1 MVPEGPLKKAA
12 LGLSLGLLLS
22 FWGVSLPLRILL
34 SGLGFLGGPT
44 TGVFALGGMFYG
56 AWFRQSRNRP
66 FPSGR
71 ISGRIVGRSTGTS
84 GVVLRVK
91 LDSGARGE
99 ILSRTRIPECT
110 TGSGFEALVRPA
122 SGHLNPFGPPL
133 RMVLLTRGLS
143 FRAYLRGN
151 RILCFPSREGFLESL
166 RDRLDFFSGG
176 LSPPARGLF
185 RALILGEKTDLPG
198 DLEDRIQELG
208 IYHFLA
214 VSGFHLGLLYGF
226 LFWGARFLWP
236 RIFPRSG
243 LPAQVPAAWV
253 GLAGAFLYAL
263 LSGLSPSTQRALLML
278 LLYTLARSLFRR
290 VSGPDLLAGAV
301 LLALLW
307 KPYWIL
313 HPSFRLSVMAVIG
326 VLLGHRWSRKM
337 KIENRPVRFLL
348 EGFLISLGAWLFTLP
363 FVLWYFGRAAWTG
376 PLNTLIFSPLWC
388 LVIIPGE
395 MLAALGSF
403 LSPEKAAH
411 LAETLAGILEYALRF
426 PIPCPSLLPPFPVGM
441 LVLALGFLLLGGLL
455 YRDRRGVA
463 GVLAAG
469 ALGLF
474 LLGWMARERLF
485 WMVALD
491 LGKANAVAVHLP
503 GNRNLLF
510 DAGARF
516 GSVDLGKYLLV
527 PALEK
532 MGLSRLD
539 LVVLSHPDLDHAG
552 GVPALERSLPVKKIL
567 SGSFRRASWERVSP
581 GFSPLSLRSFTRE
594 RVGEAEVWLF
604 PGRPRP
610 PERLENREGLVGYL
624 EFRGLS
630 LFFPGDIDRTRLRR
644 MERVLATL
652 PAEILI
658 LPHHGARNG
667 FLPSAWKALKPR
679 VALALARGRHHPH
692 REVRGWLKREK
703 IPLYITG
710 QQGAIFVFLKGKEF
724 LVCTMEDLT
733 GGLPKTLLWPY
744 IPYVI
749 SGGCHSYAL
758 HTLRDL

>member
-1 MVPEGPLKKAA
+1 MVPEGPLKRAA
-12 LGLSLGLLLS
+12 LGISLGLLLS
-22 FWGVSLPLRILL
+22 FWGVSLPLRIFLT
-34 SGLGFLGGPT
+34 GLGFLAGPT
-44 TGVFALGGMFYG
+44 TGVFALGGMLYG

-71 ISGRIVGRSTGTS
+71 ISGKIVRQSIRTY

-91 LDSGARGE
+91 LDSGVRGE
-99 ILSRTRIPECT
+99 ILSRIRIPECT
-110 TGSGFEALVRPA
+110 VGSRFEARMRPT

-133 RMVLLTRGLS
+133 RMVLLARGLS
-143 FRAYLRGN
+143 FRAYLQKDQ
-151 RILCFPSREGFLESL
+151 ILCFPSTEDFLEIL
-166 RDRLDFFSGG
+166 RDRLDFFSGS

-198 DLEDRIQELG
+198 DLGDRIRELG

-236 RIFPRSG
+236 RIFPRSE

-278 LLYTLARSLFRR
+278 SLYTLARSLLRR

-337 KIENRPVRFLL
+337 KIENRPVRFLM
-348 EGFLISLGAWLFTLP
+348 EGFLISLGAWIFTLP
-363 FVLWYFGRAAWTG
+363 LILWSFGRASWAG

-411 LAETLAGILEYALRF
+411 LAEMLAKILKYALRV
-426 PIPCPSLLPPFPVGM
+426 PLPCPPLLPPFPVGM
-441 LVLALGFLLLGGLL
+441 LVLALSFLLAGGLL
-455 YRDRRGVA
+455 YRDRKIMA
-463 GVLAAG
+463 GVLTAG
-469 ALGLF
+469 AVGFF

-485 WMVALD
+485 WIAALD

-532 MGLSRLD
+532 MGLHHLD

-552 GVPALERSLPVKKIL
+552 GLPAVKRSLPVKKIL
-567 SGSFRRASWERVSP
+567 SGSFRKASWERVSP
-581 GFSPLSLRSFTRE
+581 GFSPLSLHSFTRE
-594 RVGEAEVWLF
+594 RMGEAEVWLF

-644 MERVLATL
+644 MERILATI

-667 FLPSAWKALKPR
+667 FLPPAWRVLKPR

-692 REVRGWLKREK
+692 PRVRRWLKREK

-710 QQGAIFVFLKGKEF
+710 RQGAIFVFLKGEKF
-724 LVCTMEDLT
+724 LVCPMRSLT
-733 GGLPKTLLWPY
+733 KGLPKTLLWPY

-749 SGGCHSYAL
+749 SGGCHSYEL